1 MLGKALHLTAV
12 VDNNPDRRRLRPA
25 YFSKIGA
32 ETSSSHSKHSLTSH
46 CELAVAVDE
55 VDEVAV
61 ISLVSSNLDITV
73 ALFISM
79 G

>member
-12 VDNNPDRRRLRPA
+12 VDNIPDRRRLRPA
-25 YFSKIGA
+25 YLSKIGA
-32 ETSSSHSKHSLTSH
+32 DTSSSHSKHSLTSH

-55 VDEVAV
+55 VAL
-61 ISLVSSNLDITV
+61 ISVFTSNLDITV